1 MTDIRW
7 TDASIRW
14 PEDKVVSTHD
24 DDGDDDINGPL
35 FDIFADH
42 DPHEVF
48 NFRFVTKEVNSTIM
62 NSIQLNIHGY
72 KTESDE
78 VWQSTGL
85 TLWKASKYLC
95 HYMCE
100 HADELQNQRVLELG
114 AGLGLNGI
122 LAHRLASNS
131 SVVVTDGDSDA
142 MALLR
147 KNIVINQLIRSG
159 DDDDKIECND
169 GTSQSKI
176 AIDSRQLI
184 WGSAPASKFLDELS
198 SSSSSSSSKF
208 SVIIASD
215 VIYASV
221 VIDPL
226 WETIRELLSYPEGVF
241 WLAFAKRKVPV
252 TIEFVL
258 QKAQDY
264 GFSYELVEKND
275 DGEEWNDDRNIDDSS
290 NSKIDTTEAGPV
302 SIYVF
307 RWDTTVISRGE
318 EM

>member
-1 MTDIRW
+1 MTGNEDDIRW

-14 PEDKVVSTHD
+14 PEDKVVSIL
-24 DDGDDDINGPL
+24 DGDDDINGPV
-35 FDIFADH
+35 FDIFAD
-42 DPHEVF
+42 DPHEIF
-48 NFRFVTKEVNSTIM
+48 NFRFVTKEVNSTIT
-62 NSIQLNIHGY
+62 NTIQLNIHGY
-72 KTESDE
+72 KTDSDE

-100 HADELQNQRVLELG
+100 HVDELQNQRVLELG

-122 LAHRLASNS
+122 LAHRLAPNS

-147 KNIVINQLIRSG
+147 KNIVINQSIPIG
-159 DDDDKIECND
+159 DDDDKVESND
-169 GTSQSKI
+169 GTQQSKI

-184 WGSAPASKFLDELS
+184 WGLTPASKFLDVLS

-221 VIDPL
+221 VIVPL
-226 WETIRELLSYPEGVF
+226 WETVQKLLTPEGVF

-264 GFSYELVEKND
+264 GFSYELVGKNEDGECND
-275 DGEEWNDDRNIDDSS
+275 DNK

-302 SIYVF
+302 FIYIF
-307 RWDTTVISRGE
+307 RWDTAETSHCEGETVVV
-318 EM
+318 